1 MFPNKKTTIRL
12 SVSAQANL
20 ALILDSV
27 GCNQTAAIENALA
40 VYAAFL
46 QWRNPT
52 QREGIRRH
60 LRHFL
65 RLIFYPT

>member
-1 MFPNKKTTIRL
+1 
-12 SVSAQANL
+12 
-20 ALILDSV
+20 
-27 GCNQTAAIENALA
+27 LA

-52 QREGIRRH
+52 QRERRH